1 VPRKSTESWLDAIE
15 ISATIVLVIFA
26 VFYLNMFFGG
36 TLNRFGIVP
45 RTARGLVG
53 ILFSPLLHANYA
65 HLTANA
71 VSLFFLLVVVFAHR
85 EYKAETALV
94 SIWLASG
101 FGTWLIGRP
110 WNPNYHTV
118 HIGASSIIYGLVVY
132 VVASGWWLRSWQSA
146 FWAILILFMYGGIV
160 YGMFPQR
167 GIISWEG
174 HLSGAIAGWLVAA
187 RQHR

>member
-1 VPRKSTESWLDAIE
+1 ME

-26 VFYLNMFFGG
+26 VFYLNVFFGG

-45 RTARGLVG
+45 RTAGGLVG

-71 VSLFFLLVVVFAHR
+71 VSLFFLLVVVFSHR
-85 EYKAETALV
+85 EYKGEVAL
-94 SIWLASG
+94 IAFWLVSG

-110 WNPNYHTV
+110 WGSGFHTV
-118 HIGASSIIYGLVVY
+118 HIGASSVIYGLVVY
-132 VVASGWWLRSWQSA
+132 IVASAWWLRSWQSGV
-146 FWAILILFMYGGIV
+146 WGVLILFVYGGIV
-160 YGMFPQR
+160 YGMLPQR

-174 HLSGAIAGWLVAA
+174 HLSGAIAGFLVA
-187 RQHR
+187 RHQHA